1 MELRY
6 PKKKLNNPK
15 LTDHNYNRRTINQVN
30 GIIFL
35 YSHINYEVNFLAL
48 SDNFSRIKTE
58 KNSSILII
66 SIAKNS
72 TVILD
77 QQEVELKEQHAVF
90 YYSQGADLYLIA
102 QEKDA
107 KVFILTF
114 KTGFLQHSEIELDH
128 QQKIEQSFRSSS
140 ILRTFNA
147 PSLYSTAMD
156 LINSQFPD
164 ALIPT
169 FYKSKSLNIFCRL
182 VAYLEL
188 LSEPGNTR
196 LRVIDIE
203 KIKVAKELIESNLNQ
218 NFTIPQLARTVGTN
232 EQYLKKHF
240 KQFYGK
246 TVFNFIVECKMHK
259 AKQMIKE
266 RNLKISAISQQLGYK
281 HATHF
286 TTAFKKFFGYTPNA
300 LRYLFVVFI
309 ENYAATKDI
318 ASILI

>member
-15 LTDHNYNRRTINQVN
+15 LTDHNYNIRTMNQVN

-35 YSHINYEVNFLAL
+35 YSHVNYEVKLLAL
-48 SDNFSRIKTE
+48 NDEFSRLKIDD
-58 KNSSILII
+58 NSSVLII
-66 SIAKNS
+66 SMAKTS
-72 TVILD
+72 TIILD
-77 QQEVELKEQHAVF
+77 QQEIELKEKHSCF
-90 YYSQGADLYLIA
+90 YYSQGLDLFLIA
-102 QEKDA
+102 KNEKA
-107 KVFILTF
+107 KICILTF
-114 KTGFLQHSEIELDH
+114 KAGFLKHIEIELDH

-156 LINSQFPD
+156 LINSQLPD

-169 FYKSKSLNIFCRL
+169 FYKAKSLNIFCKL

-188 LSEPGNTR
+188 LSEPENIR
-196 LRVIDIE
+196 LRVIDME

-246 TVFNFIVECKMHK
+246 TVFNFIVECKMNK

-266 RNLKISAISQQLGYK
+266 RDVKISAISQQLGYK

-309 ENYAATKDI
+309 ENYAATRDI
-318 ASILI
+318 TSILI